1 MSKMLRLTFLL
12 ACFLTLW
19 TTSVTAQG
27 SDAVLKVQNG
37 PLPQVL
43 RQLELKTDYRFLY
56 INDDLKG
63 YTFSG
68 DLTLKDINSTMTQLL
83 AGKPLGYTVNQQYIT
98 ITKQGA
104 NTNGTYILHGKVVD
118 ENGDELPGVNI
129 RVQGTKNYA
138 VTGMDGT
145 YTIQVHSGDVLRFS
159 FIGYR
164 EEIAAV
170 KGKKV
175 LNVDMRPDAH
185 TLKDVQVV
193 AFGTQKKESVVSSIT
208 SIRPGDLKTS
218 SSDLTTSFAGRIP
231 GMVAWQTG
239 GMPGAMTENEMNTK
253 FYVRGIT
260 SFQSGAN
267 TDSLIL
273 IDGVESTKLDLARL
287 TVEDIETFNVMKEK
301 KEWMAEVKVL
311 KAFVYFQLVKR
322 YGPIILV
329 PKNIEAN
336 ASLDVMKQPRQPIDS
351 CFNAIVSLID
361 DALNDGLLS
370 KAQQL
375 TSHQAY
381 FNHESAL
388 ALKAIVLTY
397 AASPLFNGNSD
408 FASFKNK
415 NGELLFPH
423 KYDAEKWHKAAVACD
438 EAIKACE
445 SAGYKLVSGNS
456 SKSTKLL
463 NTMYDLEKRTQNPGY
478 SNAEDIFAVK
488 GPNTYMY
495 YSDKLY
501 TWILPHLKSTDY
513 SNYDSKD
520 LGCLAPSMKMVE
532 MYYTDKGL
540 PIDEDPSWDY
550 PSRFTGMSQE
560 TDQATYDKVI
570 PAGTPVLNL
579 HLRREP
585 RFYADIA
592 ADRTYFQRGPEKANS
607 WSTDYNLLVKVYR
620 GESFGT
626 DANSIREDIP
636 QNLTGYWVKKTL
648 YSDIPGRD
656 YSNSYV
662 SKGSDD
668 PFALIRLSELYF
680 MDAEAW
686 NEYEGPSEKVY
697 SMINK
702 VRERDGIPDVQD
714 SWRQAKHPDLVNTK
728 KGMRSIIQQ
737 KTNIEFAFEGQRYFN
752 LLRWKKGEELG
763 QPIYGWNI
771 IGEDAQSFYNN
782 WHGPIVVW
790 NKRKFI
796 APRDYFHP
804 IRTEEIQ
811 ISGCKQNPGW

>member
-1 MSKMLRLTFLL
+1 MNIKNILLLCSGLLSLTSCNDFLDMVPEKDITTIPSVYEVRKNVEEQEADCYTYISGLSSPDANIGMMASDEWVANQYARNVGQGPSQITLSMANVGDGLQNVQTPYDNKWTQASYYNALR
-12 ACFLTLW
+12 
-19 TTSVTAQG
+19 
-27 SDAVLKVQNG
+27 
-37 PLPQVL
+37 
-43 RQLELKTDYRFLY
+43 Y
-56 INDDLKG
+56 INLFLQ
-63 YTFSG
+63 YVP
-68 DLTLKDINSTMTQLL
+68 STYDMS
-83 AGKPLGYTVNQQYIT
+83 
-98 ITKQGA
+98 
-104 NTNGTYILHGKVVD
+104 D
-118 ENGDELPGVNI
+118 E
-129 RVQGTKNYA
+129 
-138 VTGMDGT
+138 
-145 YTIQVHSGDVLRFS
+145 
-159 FIGYR
+159 
-164 EEIAAV
+164 
-170 KGKKV
+170 
-175 LNVDMRPDAH
+175 
-185 TLKDVQVV
+185 
-193 AFGTQKKESVVSSIT
+193 
-208 SIRPGDLKTS
+208 
-218 SSDLTTSFAGRIP
+218 
-231 GMVAWQTG
+231 
-239 GMPGAMTENEMNTK
+239 
-253 FYVRGIT
+253 
-260 SFQSGAN
+260 
-267 TDSLIL
+267 
-273 IDGVESTKLDLARL
+273 
-287 TVEDIETFNVMKEK
+287 EK
-301 KEWMAEVKVL
+301 KEWMAEIKVL

-329 PKNIEAN
+329 PENIAAN
-336 ASLDVMKQPRQPIDS
+336 ASLDEMKQPRQPIDS

-361 DALNDGLLS
+361 DAINDGLLS

-415 NGELLFPH
+415 NGESLFPQ

-463 NTMYDLEKRTQNPGY
+463 NTMYDLEKRTQDPGY

-513 SNYDSKD
+513 SNYDSKN

-550 PSRFTGMSQE
+550 SSRFTGMSQE

-592 ADRTYFQRGPEKANS
+592 ADRTYFQRGPEKTNS
-607 WSTDYNLLVKVYR
+607 WSTDYNLLVKAYR

-626 DANSIREDIP
+626 DANAIREDIP

-668 PFALIRLSELYF
+668 PFALIRLSELYL

-702 VRERDGIPDVQD
+702 VRERAGIPDVQD
-714 SWRQAKHPDLVNTK
+714 SWRQAKHPSLVNTK
-728 KGMRSIIQQ
+728 EGMRSIIQQ
-737 KTNIEFAFEGQRYFN
+737 ETNIEFAFEGQRYFN

-771 IGEDAQSFYNN
+771 IGEDATSFYNN